1 MPSDSYTIDVGANC
15 GDTLALM
22 ASTNTKVNFL
32 CVEAD
37 KDLFGF
43 LKTNSELVGKKI
55 NKNIFIVNALAG
67 TLTHKVIMKEVVPGA
82 KRAVTAGDNEIGIFS
97 KPLDEMIDQYINNQG
112 SKISLIKT
120 DTDGYDYDVIN
131 SSHKS
136 IATFKPILFLE
147 CFFYCIWQLDEYKK
161 MIEELH
167 GAGYNKFYIFDNFGA
182 YILKTSSYQHI
193 NEILDTIWIN
203 PKERQQKQFHTL
215 MSWHVRMQTNQ

>member
-1 MPSDSYTIDVGANC
+1 
-15 GDTLALM
+15 M
-22 ASTNTKVNFL
+22 ASTNTKINFL

-43 LKTNSELVGKKI
+43 LKTNSELVGKKN
-55 NKNIFIVNALAG
+55 NKKIFIVNAFAG
-67 TLTHKVIMKEVVPGA
+67 TLTHKVIMKEFVPGT
-82 KRAVTAGDNEIGIFS
+82 KRVVTAGDNEIGIFS
-97 KPLDEMIDQYINNQG
+97 KPLDEIINQYINNQG

-147 CFFYCIWQLDEYKK
+147 YFFDCIWQLDKYKK

-167 GAGYNKFYIFDNFGA
+167 GAGYNKFYMFDNFGA
-182 YILKTSSYQHI
+182 NILKTSSYQHI
-193 NEILDTIWIN
+193 NEILKYNMDQSEGKTTKIIPYIDVVACTHADESIVDN
-203 PKERQQKQFHTL
+203 ALTKFLEYTRKKYPFK
-215 MSWHVRMQTNQ
+215 